1 MVDELRVGILGAA
14 KIAGTALASPAKTV
28 GGVTVTAIA
37 ARSREH
43 ADEFARKHGI
53 PAARAGYESVLADP
67 EIDAVYIP
75 LPNGLHGRW
84 MRSAIEAGKHVLCEK
99 PFTANADEAASVAA
113 AAADSGLIVMEA
125 FHYRYHP
132 LTRRILEIVRSG
144 TLGRLET
151 VNATLCVPMPPGRNI
166 RWQSGL
172 AGGTTMDL
180 GCYAVH
186 MLRTVTGEEPI
197 VRAARAKVIR
207 GDLDRCMRAELDFP
221 SGITGELTV
230 SMWSARLLSLHL
242 DVRGSLGTMRVRNPL
257 SPQYLA
263 RLSVNAGGIRR
274 TEGTSHRPSYA
285 FQLEAFRDAVRDGTT
300 PLTGPDDAVLNMQT
314 IDAIYRAAGLQPR
327 SPSS

>member
-1 MVDELRVGILGAA
+1 MVDEVRMGILGAA
-14 KIAGTALASPAKTV
+14 RIAGTALASPATSV
-28 GGVTVTAIA
+28 DGVAVTTIA
-37 ARSREH
+37 ARSVERAE
-43 ADEFARKHGI
+43 EFARKHGI
-53 PAARAGYESVLADP
+53 RAARAGYESVLTDP

-113 AAADSGLIVMEA
+113 AAAGSGLIVMEA

-132 LTRRILEIVRSG
+132 LAQRILEIVRSG
-144 TLGRLET
+144 ALGRLET
-151 VNATLCVPMPPGRNI
+151 VSATLCVPMPPGRNI

-186 MLRTVTGEEPI
+186 MLRTVTGEEP
-197 VRAARAKVIR
+197 VVSSAKAKVIR
-207 GDLDRCMRAELDFP
+207 GDLDRSMRAELAFP
-221 SGITGELTV
+221 SGVAGEITV
-230 SMWSARLLSLHL
+230 SMWSTRLLSLHL
-242 DVRGSLGTMRVRNPL
+242 DVRGSMGTMHVRNPL

-263 RLSVNAGGIRR
+263 RITVNAGGIRR

-285 FQLEAFRDAVRDGTT
+285 FQLEAFRDAVRGGTA
-300 PLTGPDDAVLNMQT
+300 PITGLDDAVLNMRT
-314 IDAIYRAAGLQPR
+314 IDAIYRSAGLEPR